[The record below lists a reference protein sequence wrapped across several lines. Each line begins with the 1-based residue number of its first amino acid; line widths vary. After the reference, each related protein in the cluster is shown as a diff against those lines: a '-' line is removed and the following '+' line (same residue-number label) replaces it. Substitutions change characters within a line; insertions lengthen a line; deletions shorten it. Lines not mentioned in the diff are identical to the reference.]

1 MPVSITV
8 DNLQEDEVLSYPLV
22 LLEGRIT
29 DLHPTDNLFLDARL
43 DDLRSSLWPI
53 SPAGNFKAFVLLP
66 SPGKFAIT
74 LQLTGIAHRI
84 FCIEYQP
91 RLTRFVV
98 KFHYQICSD
107 ADDRDGFDA
116 PLGVDNS
123 DAVAIAKIRFNA
135 LLLQMA
141 TAELMHAAGLPRL
154 TFAMQFA
161 PDGLP
166 DVTLLRCRFANAHAR
181 SVDGQKLIKL
191 VQHDIEAAGL
201 DDHPELEFK
210 HAVVLGCSRY
220 NKDTRKAEG
229 HTALGG
235 GKVGVFGSCGLH
247 TWPSHLGELAL
258 CCLNNTRIDTRYLL
272 DDSCYRGT
280 FWANFSTGIGAML
293 HEIGHTFGLGHSTS
307 GIMARGF
314 DDMNRLL
321 CVYEADSRSS
331 HQSFRRSTAQG
342 WIDLNHSTVRE
353 VTSRGGAHWNSASA
367 QLLRHCPWISGYA
380 KPSLVGPT
388 VDWGSSVLGP
398 VGHGTYNGTQ
408 IELPEK
414 KLSSSVDD
422 QLGAVMLDAGK
433 YIDHLETLTRA
444 HVAETERTE
453 PLHAAGTKHWFILA
467 DGEFITRVDIRAMAW
482 IDGLQLHTNLRSSRW
497 YGGTGGSL
505 HALQPAEGWHVS
517 SFFGSKGDSHVG
529 RLGVHCLPTSTG
541 SSRPR
546 SLGSNGTTSSVL
558 SFPPAGKVLESG
570 PKTPFS
576 ITLPEIGAVV
586 VQCGRFVEGIKML
599 SPAEAA
605 SNSLDPR
612 FYRSNEHVFQL
623 CPGERL
629 VKLEVYSGHW
639 VDCIRFTTTLRVSP
653 WFGGGRGPNNAV
665 MESPA
670 GYHICGFHGIRGK
683 QYVGSVGAL
692 YCADGRVTCLQS
704 ELDQGPA
711 QEPPKTRLFFVMRSV
726 PVSNQTVDHPPKPP
740 LGILVAV
747 QRGSVT
753 SVQSFDSVEM
763 FDDLVTQLHSTLLTV
778 GSSYQVHYV
787 PLGSGEKLLQIDVSF
802 RPASTNDPYTV
813 IDGVCFHTTLRCS
826 SWFGAYRESNL
837 RFFMPP
843 AGASV
848 LQVRG
853 TCTGSILTDLT
864 GLVGVSIDSSTPFS
878 PDARVLVDDGA
889 YDVRLEAA
897 TPEFGIESVVLVKK
911 NNSDNLDKHAW
922 TWNQHGM
929 PYPRVWRVPHKMLED
944 YADSKRTL
952 FEEYLV
958 GAINSGGA
966 YSKTAAPVLRQ

>member
-1 MPVSITV
+1 MPASITV

-107 ADDRDGFDA
+107 ADNRDGFDA

-210 HAVVLGCSRY
+210 HAVVLGC
-220 NKDTRKAEG
+220 
-229 HTALGG
+229 
-235 GKVGVFGSCGLH
+235 
-247 TWPSHLGELAL
+247 
-258 CCLNNTRIDTRYLL
+258 
-272 DDSCYRGT
+272 
-280 FWANFSTGIGAML
+280 
-293 HEIGHTFGLGHSTS
+293 
-307 GIMARGF
+307 
-314 DDMNRLL
+314 
-321 CVYEADSRSS
+321 
-331 HQSFRRSTAQG
+331 
-342 WIDLNHSTVRE
+342 
-353 VTSRGGAHWNSASA
+353 
-367 QLLRHCPWISGYA
+367 
-380 KPSLVGPT
+380 
-388 VDWGSSVLGP
+388 
-398 VGHGTYNGTQ
+398 
-408 IELPEK
+408 
-414 KLSSSVDD
+414 
-422 QLGAVMLDAGK
+422 
-433 YIDHLETLTRA
+433 
-444 HVAETERTE
+444 
-453 PLHAAGTKHWFILA
+453 
-467 DGEFITRVDIRAMAW
+467 
-482 IDGLQLHTNLRSSRW
+482 
-497 YGGTGGSL
+497 
-505 HALQPAEGWHVS
+505 
-517 SFFGSKGDSHVG
+517 
-529 RLGVHCLPTSTG
+529 
-541 SSRPR
+541 
-546 SLGSNGTTSSVL
+546 
-558 SFPPAGKVLESG
+558 
-570 PKTPFS
+570 
-576 ITLPEIGAVV
+576 
-586 VQCGRFVEGIKML
+586 
-599 SPAEAA
+599 
-605 SNSLDPR
+605 
-612 FYRSNEHVFQL
+612 
-623 CPGERL
+623 
-629 VKLEVYSGHW
+629 
-639 VDCIRFTTTLRVSP
+639 
-653 WFGGGRGPNNAV
+653 
-665 MESPA
+665 
-670 GYHICGFHGIRGK
+670 
-683 QYVGSVGAL
+683 
-692 YCADGRVTCLQS
+692 
-704 ELDQGPA
+704 
-711 QEPPKTRLFFVMRSV
+711 
-726 PVSNQTVDHPPKPP
+726 
-740 LGILVAV
+740 
-747 QRGSVT
+747 
-753 SVQSFDSVEM
+753 
-763 FDDLVTQLHSTLLTV
+763 
-778 GSSYQVHYV
+778 
-787 PLGSGEKLLQIDVSF
+787 
-802 RPASTNDPYTV
+802 
-813 IDGVCFHTTLRCS
+813 
-826 SWFGAYRESNL
+826 
-837 RFFMPP
+837 
-843 AGASV
+843 
-848 LQVRG
+848 
-853 TCTGSILTDLT
+853 
-864 GLVGVSIDSSTPFS
+864 LVGVSIDSSTPFS